1 MAQRVAE
8 GKPLYGESQLS
19 PYLQSVAAGNSR
31 NAQLKFS
38 KLPSLLHDTLLLYRV
53 LKFFNSI
60 LYLSG
65 AIPWFNFAN
74 HDQHGVDAAKYN
86 ETQ

>member
-1 MAQRVAE
+1 MYLSSVRFWGWEENAAEVEKDKAEMAQRVAE

-38 KLPSLLHDTLLLYRV
+38 KCLFLLHNRLLLFCIYI
-53 LKFFNSI
+53 F
-60 LYLSG
+60 
-65 AIPWFNFAN
+65 
-74 HDQHGVDAAKYN
+74 
-86 ETQ
+86 